1 MVFECEK
8 SGAMAPGTAGRTLA
22 SFGGYRVERTSSGR
36 DLHARVQRL
45 SRRTLSPTSLPFA
58 WEVVERADSGWFEL
72 FGVMKLV
79 PHDFHDQTDQR
90 IRNGIC
96 R

>member
-1 MVFECEK
+1 MRAVRRNG
-8 SGAMAPGTAGRTLA
+8 SGDGRRTLA

-58 WEVVERADSGWFEL
+58 CGSVVERADSGWFEL